1 MLLRPNT
8 GRLTLLF
15 SQRAPRTHLSLTV
28 PYNHGFHASTI
39 RPEQRRSRSPQVG
52 TMTPVPDEDSKPA
65 NKSPF
70 YFVTGYAGWA
80 KRPSRP
86 FPPPFF
92 SPPSGS
98 FSDPLST
105 HNRSRDRRPKVNGEM
120 ILGVTNGDDAML
132 VTENLLAANDGVGAW
147 AQKERGHAPLWSRLI
162 IHFWAAAAEK
172 DGIGA
177 ASTGISV
184 DAKLA
189 EGNGKPDPVRYLSE
203 AYSATK
209 EALSPPNEWLGTT
222 TASSALLHWEG
233 DKPML
238 YVTQLGD
245 CKVLV
250 LRPDHEYNGNDDVS
264 VDEQEDIGGK
274 IIFATKEQ
282 WHYFDCPRQLG
293 TNSPDNPEENA
304 VLDVVDVQEGDVVL
318 AMSDGVTDNL
328 WEHEISANALKSL
341 RTWLKKQAA
350 ENSASGGLHAIS
362 AEAVRFLAE
371 ELVLAARQIAE
382 DPFAESPFME
392 KAVDEG
398 LAIEGGKRDDISVV
412 AGLVS
417 KRDMT

>member
-1 MLLRPNT
+1 MLLSR
-8 GRLTLLF
+8 RLTCQQQYATTRTVWLLKFQQHAFHTF
-15 SQRAPRTHLSLTV
+15 SSRQ
-28 PYNHGFHASTI
+28 
-39 RPEQRRSRSPQVG
+39 EQKRSPNRSPQVG
-52 TMTPVPDEDSKPA
+52 ITTPVPDEDHKPIS
-65 NKSPF
+65 KSPF
-70 YFVTGYAGWA
+70 YFLTGYAGWA

-132 VTENLLAANDGVGAW
+132 VTENFLAANDGVGAW

-162 IHFWAAAAEK
+162 IHFWATAAEK
-172 DGIGA
+172 DGYGA
-177 ASTGISV
+177 ASTAVSV
-184 DAKLA
+184 DGEQA
-189 EGNGKPDPVRYLSE
+189 EGHGKPDPVRYLTE
-203 AYSATK
+203 AYEATK
-209 EALSPPNEWLGTT
+209 EALSPPTEWLGTT
-222 TASSALLHWEG
+222 TACSALLHWEG
-233 DKPML
+233 ESPVL

-250 LRPDHEYNGNDDVS
+250 LRPDESHGAVKGNRHGS
-264 VDEQEDIGGK
+264 VDEQEEAGGK
-274 IIFATKEQ
+274 VVFSTKEQ

-293 TNSPDNPEENA
+293 TNSPDTPEENA
-304 VLDVVDVQEGDVVL
+304 VLDTVSVQEGDLVL

-328 WEHEISANALKSL
+328 WEHEISANVLGSFRK
-341 RTWLKKQAA
+341 WLDTHAD
-350 ENSASGGLHAIS
+350 ENSPPQGVSTDGMK
-362 AEAVRFLAE
+362 FLAQ

-398 LAIEGGKRDDISVV
+398 LAIEGGKLDDISVV
-412 AGLVS
+412 VGFVG
-417 KRDMT
+417 KRDKT